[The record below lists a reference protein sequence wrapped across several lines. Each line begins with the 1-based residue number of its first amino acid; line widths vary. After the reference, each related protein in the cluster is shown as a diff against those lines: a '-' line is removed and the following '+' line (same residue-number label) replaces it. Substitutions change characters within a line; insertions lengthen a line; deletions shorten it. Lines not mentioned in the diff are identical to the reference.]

1 MTQTN
6 AKRYTAYKYAFIP
19 RETQDFASH
28 KRVFRKPMRYNISHL
43 IMLLF
48 LGRRKI
54 LRLYKADD
62 ITIKGNMEP
71 DDALYH
77 HFYACLLSVRR
88 NILRLYRVRRKD
100 VRKAPSQLSSSMRS
114 IGLTASRATV
124 SSTLTSGHSY
134 LSVLYILRRVFIF
147 IYSHSLHIHPTVP
160 SPTSGGTG

>member
-1 MTQTN
+1 MVN
-6 AKRYTAYKYAFIP
+6 NMPIIMIFL
-19 RETQDFASH
+19 ASH
-28 KRVFRKPMRYNISHL
+28 KQPFRKPTRYGIPHIS
-43 IMLLF
+43 MLSF

-54 LRLYKADD
+54 LRLYKAHA
-62 ITIKGNMEP
+62 ITIKGDMEP

-77 HFYACLLSVRR
+77 HFYACLLSGRR
-88 NILRLYRVRRKD
+88 NILCLYRVRRQD

-114 IGLTASRATV
+114 IGFTASRATA

>member
-1 MTQTN
+1 
-6 AKRYTAYKYAFIP
+6 
-19 RETQDFASH
+19 
-28 KRVFRKPMRYNISHL
+28 
-43 IMLLF
+43 MLLF
-48 LGRRKI
+48 LRRRKI
-54 LRLYKADD
+54 LRLYKADA

-88 NILRLYRVRRKD
+88 NILRLYRVRRQD
-100 VRKAPSQLSSSMRS
+100 VRKASSQLSSSMRS
-114 IGLTASRATV
+114 IGFTASRATA

>member
-1 MTQTN
+1 MVN
-6 AKRYTAYKYAFIP
+6 NMPLIMILH
-19 RETQDFASH
+19 ASH
-28 KRVFRKPMRYNISHL
+28 KQPFRKPTRYGISH
-43 IMLLF
+43 ISMLSF

-54 LRLYKADD
+54 LRLYKADT

-88 NILRLYRVRRKD
+88 NILRLYRLCRQD
-100 VRKAPSQLSSSMRS
+100 VRKASSQLSSSMRS
-114 IGLTASRATV
+114 IGLTASRATD

-147 IYSHSLHIHPTVP
+147 IYSHSLHIHSTVP

>member
-1 MTQTN
+1 
-6 AKRYTAYKYAFIP
+6 
-19 RETQDFASH
+19 
-28 KRVFRKPMRYNISHL
+28 
-43 IMLLF
+43 MLLP

-54 LRLYKADD
+54 LRLYKADA

-71 DDALYH
+71 DDAPQH
-77 HFYACLLSVRR
+77 NFYACLLSGKR
-88 NILRLYRVRRKD
+88 NILCLYRLCRQD
-100 VRKAPSQLSSSMRS
+100 VRKASSQLSSSMRS
-114 IGLTASRATV
+114 IGLTASRTTA